1 MEAPSRMSN
10 ASRDDSEL
18 SLGCKNLQMCNLQ
31 ISNILKAIF
40 RFDTA
45 IMQAVCPFLPGR
57 ELRSFSL
64 LTSSFRS
71 ASTLGWSED
80 VLETER
86 VLLNLARKD
95 QPQFLA
101 KAIADSGIC
110 KASLGRVLLQATAG
124 GRQNRSHRCC
134 RLLGECGAMIRLED
148 AIMVTGGDP
157 GYHDGVYI
165 RAAQEQASYYCD
177 DCYVTRES
185 ASLLDNF
192 QEELRVSGL
201 QSGPHANWQ
210 EPLWILVEDG
220 GFVVAYLA
228 FSASAVP
235 PAAGWHRIP
244 FLPLDGIEW
253 FPDNGPELR
262 TRQVQLGDLLDSG
275 PTMTGPLMMDRI
287 DFADKAWKE
296 QIAKL
301 EAEERAEQERRK
313 VL

>member
-1 MEAPSRMSN
+1 MEAPSRMSSP
-10 ASRDDSEL
+10 SRDDSQL
-18 SLGCKNLQMCNLQ
+18 SLGCKNLQMCNLR

-40 RFDTA
+40 GFDTH
-45 IMQAVCPFLPGR
+45 IMQAVCPFLPAR

-80 VLETER
+80 ILETER

-95 QPQFLA
+95 KLQFLA

-134 RLLGECGAMIRLED
+134 KLLGELGATIRLED
-148 AIMVTGGDP
+148 AIMVTGGTP

-165 RAAQEQASYYCD
+165 RAAKEQACYIGW
-177 DCYVTRES
+177 DCSVEQYP
-185 ASLLDNF
+185 ASLLDQF
-192 QEELRVSGL
+192 QEELRMSGL
-201 QSGPHANWQ
+201 KSGPHANWQ
-210 EPLWILVEDG
+210 EPLWFFVHDG
-220 GFVVAYLA
+220 GYIVAYLA

-235 PAAGWHRIP
+235 PAAGWHPIP
-244 FLPLDGIEW
+244 FLPLDRESW
-253 FPDNGPELR
+253 SPDSVPELQ

-275 PTMTGPLMMDRI
+275 PMMTGPLIMDRREYL
-287 DFADKAWKE
+287 DKAW
-296 QIAKL
+296 L
-301 EAEERAEQERRK
+301 PP
-313 VL
+313 